1 LPLVRLHVLEIA
13 LLLELVVFHLQSA
26 QHSVL
31 AVVLEVVALTR
42 VLNLVVQEAVAVAL
56 LVVLGL
62 LVKVVLVV
70 LGLERRL
77 VAVEAGLLLLAVT
90 LLVPLVVTAV
100 LVSLAV
106 LTELQPHTVAVAVEA
121 ATQVAVL
128 AVLAALVVAVT
139 VALVVVVLLPWL
151 EQTTRA
157 AEAAVPQQILAQ
169 ARPVLL
175 VVLSVPSRLDL
186 WLDSPLQVE
195 QLLRLRVTALS
206 A

>member
-1 LPLVRLHVLEIA
+1 
-13 LLLELVVFHLQSA
+13 
-26 QHSVL
+26 
-31 AVVLEVVALTR
+31 
-42 VLNLVVQEAVAVAL
+42 
-56 LVVLGL
+56 
-62 LVKVVLVV
+62 
-70 LGLERRL
+70 
-77 VAVEAGLLLLAVT
+77 
-90 LLVPLVVTAV
+90 V

-175 VVLSVPSRLDL
+175 VVAALLLSVPSRLDL